1 MSGRDTIL
9 LTGASGVVGR
19 AVLRELPAGSAL
31 GMVHGTAIGAPGVEP
46 VTGDL
51 SLPRFGLDQRDYD
64 ALARRV
70 TAVVHS
76 GALTEWGRPAADYRA
91 INIEGTRH
99 VIDFARL
106 AGAPVHYISTSFVA
120 ALGSAAPRPP
130 RPENIVLG
138 YITSKK
144 AAEELLADSGVPHVV
159 YRPTNLIG
167 DSRTGETSKGQIVQ
181 LMSDWVAR
189 GKAKIFPAHPGN
201 LIDIVPQD
209 LLAKSV
215 VRAID
220 AGVTGRE
227 YWVTFGKRA
236 MTVADALAILIERGR
251 AAGRRIEPPRIV
263 HPDDIT
269 EAELAAMPAMSRTYV
284 TVLTDVSDI
293 TACSGGALPSSMD
306 ELRTTFDLPEISDQD
321 AYRISLEAAA
331 RG

>member
-1 MSGRDTIL
+1 MSGPDTIL

-19 AVLRELPAGSAL
+19 SVLRECPAGSVL
-31 GMVHGTAIGAPGVEP
+31 GMVHGTAIGVTGVEP

-51 SLPRFGLDQRDYD
+51 SLPRFGLDRRDYD

-76 GALTEWGRPAADYRA
+76 GALTEWGRLAADYQA
-91 INIEGTRH
+91 INVAGTRH

-120 ALGSAAPRPP
+120 ALFPSAPRPP
-130 RPENIVLG
+130 RPENIVVN
-138 YITSKK
+138 YVTSKK
-144 AAEELLADSGVPHVV
+144 ASEDLLTESGVPYVI

-189 GKAKIFPAHPGN
+189 GKATIFPAHPGN

-236 MTVADALAILIERGR
+236 MTVADAVAILVERGR
-251 AAGRRIEPPRIV
+251 AAGRTIEPPRIV
-263 HPDDIT
+263 HPDDVT
-269 EAELAAMPAMSRTYV
+269 EADMAAMHPMSRGYV
-284 TVLTDVSDI
+284 AVLTDVSEI

-306 ELRTTFDLPEISDQD
+306 ELRTTFDLPETSDQD

-331 RG
+331 HG